1 MIKAIVFDFNGV
13 FANPRE
19 KQIMF
24 NACSK
29 LGRNKLLAEIKYYFY
44 MPSLESGSTKDR
56 QFWQNLLGKLSEKQY
71 NELVVKE
78 FQKPFSANKK
88 LYALCKKLSKKFRIH
103 LISNANALQVS
114 AYKKQKLYAPFEKI
128 FLSHETGFVKPNP
141 SAFSDFLKK
150 TGLKAREC
158 IFVDDKFLN
167 VLVAKLFGFRGIQF
181 RNDAQFEKELRETI

>member
-44 MPSLESGSTKDR
+44 MPSLESGSIRDR
-56 QFWQNLLGKLSEKQY
+56 QFWSKLLGKLSDAQY
-71 NELVVKE
+71 KKLVVNE
-78 FQKPFSANKK
+78 FAKPFKTNEA
-88 LYALCKKLSKKFRIH
+88 LYRLCKKLAKKFSLH
-103 LISNANALQVS
+103 LLSNSNALQAF
-114 AYKKQKLYAPFEKI
+114 AYKKQKLYAPFEKV